1 MVFVAELSKQ
11 KLMSPDNQDNKII
24 GNESNTEYEIEP
36 RTTRKPGQTSAEE
49 NNLVQQPVDVPTGE
63 TQPFN
68 NDLATNDGSVLETL
82 DTAFHNK
89 PGVAEGENPSG
100 SDRADYYES
109 REQGKSDAEKE
120 VDEAGRESNA

>member
-1 MVFVAELSKQ
+1 
-11 KLMSPDNQDNKII
+11 MSPEDQNKII
-24 GNESNTEYEIEP
+24 GNESNSEYEIEP
-36 RTTRKPGQTSAEE
+36 GSTRNSKQVGPDESKTTQDPI
-49 NNLVQQPVDVPTGE
+49 DVPTGK

-89 PGVAEGENPSG
+89 PGVAEGENISG

-109 REQGKSDAEKE
+109 RAQGKSDAEE
-120 VDEAGRESNA
+120 EANELGKKPNS